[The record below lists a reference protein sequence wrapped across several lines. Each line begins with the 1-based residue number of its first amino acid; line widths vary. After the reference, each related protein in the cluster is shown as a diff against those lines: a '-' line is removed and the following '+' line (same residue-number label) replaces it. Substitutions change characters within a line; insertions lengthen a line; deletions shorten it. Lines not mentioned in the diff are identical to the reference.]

1 MDVEVDPGCA
11 QKEPKHGINVD
22 GLNGTKDGGRRK
34 EAGHA
39 ETANMTQAQG
49 SIALGASKDLP
60 ALEGLW
66 VMFPNQGLHK
76 LQFAKK
82 LPTRSVPAIF
92 FLNCSTTAM
101 WTSGREEER
110 ERQAERRC
118 SFKLANTSLRKRNS
132 SDAGRHPQPRQQL
145 AALTTLPAEA
155 VYSVSKPI
163 ARRVGG
169 SRVPKGRLL
178 PDSPAM
184 PRGATARAGG
194 REGRRSCAAGHAPA
208 DSSEQLGG
216 GRGQTKN
223 QAAAS
228 SALGPQVHELKRHG
242 VGWRQQAR
250 NVEQCRHGRHRGS
263 VLEHVHEKGCLSI
276 NEFNE
281 QHDCR

>member
-1 MDVEVDPGCA
+1 M
-11 QKEPKHGINVD
+11 QSS
-22 GLNGTKDGGRRK
+22 
-34 EAGHA
+34 
-39 ETANMTQAQG
+39 ANMTQAQG
-49 SIALGASKDLP
+49 SSALGASKDLP

-66 VMFPNQGLHK
+66 VMFPNQGLRK
-76 LQFAKK
+76 LQHCKEIADEVSAGN
-82 LPTRSVPAIF
+82 LLLELLDHGHVD
-92 FLNCSTTAM
+92 N
-101 WTSGREEER
+101 GREEER
-110 ERQAERRC
+110 ERQAKRRC
-118 SFKLANTSLRKRNS
+118 SDKLANTSLRKRNS

-194 REGRRSCAAGHAPA
+194 REGRHSCAAGHAPA

-250 NVEQCRHGRHRGS
+250 NVEQRRQANRFRPAPG
-263 VLEHVHEKGCLSI
+263 
-276 NEFNE
+276 
-281 QHDCR
+281 